1 MVKNNICKILTEIR
15 QMITD
20 ESDIPYVTAY
30 CRYRGN
36 CKGTCPTCEAEL
48 AYLERAWIQRQ
59 KEIKRKVVIGILVAI
74 LVGIVLFV
82 LCIYQDVLST
92 MIHNLLHSITTHC
105 GICCTCMDF
114 R

>member
-1 MVKNNICKILTEIR
+1 MMRKNICKILTEIR

-48 AYLERAWIQRQ
+48 VYLERLWILRP

-74 LVGIVLFV
+74 LVAIYFLMCAIHKEAIVNWM
-82 LCIYQDVLST
+82 D
-92 MIHNLLHSITTHC
+92 SIV
-105 GICCTCMDF
+105 CTPCF
-114 R
+114 PIP